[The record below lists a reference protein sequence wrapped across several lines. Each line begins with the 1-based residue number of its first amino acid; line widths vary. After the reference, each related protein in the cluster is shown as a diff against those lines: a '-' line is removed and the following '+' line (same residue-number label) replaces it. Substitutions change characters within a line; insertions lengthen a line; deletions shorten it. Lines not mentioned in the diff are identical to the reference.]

1 MAWLRRVLVATA
13 VFGALSARA
22 AVVDVAVSVAP
33 QAALVEAVGGPWVRV
48 QVAVPEGA
56 SPHVF
61 DPTPRE
67 VGALAGARLY
77 VATGVEVELQLVP
90 RLRAMVPGLLI
101 IGPVATVDP
110 HAGHDHTV
118 DCSHHDPHLWLDPRL
133 AAEQVG
139 EVAVALA
146 ELLPAHAEQIAERA
160 AAEQARLAAL
170 HDELAAI
177 LAPVHGRDL
186 VVAHPAYGR
195 LAAAYGLQQVAVE
208 QDGREPSPRQLAKV
222 LKRVRERGATALFV
236 QPQFSLA
243 AAQGLAEAAG
253 VSLVVLDPLAR
264 DYHANMRTMARTI
277 AEVLSGASAQ
287 P

>member
-1 MAWLRRVLVATA
+1 MKLRRLVMAATVL
-13 VFGALSARA
+13 GALSARA
-22 AVVDVAVSVAP
+22 AIIDVAVSVAP
-33 QAALVEAVGGPWVRV
+33 QAALVEAVGGPWVQV
-48 QVAVPEGA
+48 HVAVPDGA

-67 VGALAGARLY
+67 VATLAGARLY
-77 VATGVEVELQLVP
+77 VATGVEVELQLLP
-90 RLRAMVPGLLI
+90 RLRAMVPDLMV

-133 AAEQVG
+133 ASDQVG

-146 ELLPAHAEQIAERA
+146 DLLPAHADQIAERA

-170 HDELAAI
+170 HDDLAAI
-177 LAPVHGRDL
+177 LAPVRGRDM

-195 LAAAYGLQQVAVE
+195 LAAAYGLEQVAVE
-208 QDGREPSPRQLAKV
+208 HDGREPSPRQLAQV
-222 LKRVRERGATALFV
+222 LQRVRDRGATALFV
-236 QPQFSLA
+236 QPQFSMSA
-243 AAQGLAEAAG
+243 ARGLAEAAG

-264 DYHANMRTMARTI
+264 DYHDNMRTMARTI
-277 AEVLSGASAQ
+277 AEVLSEVAVR

>member
-1 MAWLRRVLVATA
+1 MRSACALLLAAVAL
-13 VFGALSARA
+13 GALPARA
-22 AVVDVAVSVAP
+22 ATIDVAVSVAP

-48 QVAVPEGA
+48 HVAVPEGA

-67 VGALAGARLY
+67 VAALAGARLY

-90 RLRAMVPGLLI
+90 RLRAMVSELMV

-133 AAEQVG
+133 ASDQVG

-146 ELLPAHAEQIAERA
+146 ELLPAHADQIAERA

-170 HDELAAI
+170 HDELASI
-177 LAPVHGRDL
+177 LAPVRGRDM

-195 LAAAYGLQQVAVE
+195 LAAAYGLEQVAVE
-208 QDGREPSPRQLAKV
+208 HDGREPSPRQLAQV
-222 LKRVRERGATALFV
+222 LQRVRDRGATALFV
-236 QPQFSLA
+236 QPQFSMSA
-243 AAQGLAEAAG
+243 ARGLAEAAG

-277 AEVLSGASAQ
+277 AEVLSEVAAQ